1 MNIDPETSIGEIV
14 RSNYRTSELFENLQ
28 IDFCCGGEKSL
39 ASACAEL
46 DINVRDLI
54 AEVQSILKV
63 GDWDSSY
70 LDSLSPSELCDYI
83 VKRHHGYVKE
93 NLPLI
98 CQRLKKLADA
108 HGHEHPELTEVES
121 LFRITAENLE
131 VHMKKEELLLFPF
144 IKNLVRARKRRYTI
158 PLKMKELRIQVRN
171 MVEDHTQEGERFAAI
186 SRITRQYRVPPD
198 GCNTYSVTYQSLK
211 EFEKDLHR
219 HVHLEN
225 NLLFPK
231 FLKIAEEMDRKN

>member
-1 MNIDPETSIGEIV
+1 MNIDPNTSIGEIV
-14 RSNYRTSELFENLQ
+14 RTNYRTSELFENLQ
-28 IDFCCGGEKSL
+28 IDFCCRGDKTL

-46 DINVRDLI
+46 DINVMDLI
-54 AEVQSILKV
+54 NEVESILKV

-83 VKRHHGYVKE
+83 VKRHHGYLNE
-93 NLPLI
+93 SIPLI
-98 CQRLKKLADA
+98 RQRMRKIADA
-108 HGHEHPELTEVES
+108 HGHQHPELTEVES
-121 LFRITAENLE
+121 QFRISSENLL

-144 IKNLVRARKRRYTI
+144 IKNLVRARKRGYKI
-158 PLKMKELRIQVRN
+158 PLQMKELRKQVE
-171 MVEDHTQEGERFAAI
+171 MLMEEHHLEGERFARISEITAI
-186 SRITRQYRVPPD
+186 YTVPR
-198 GCNTYSVTYQSLK
+198 GACNTYAVTYHSLK

-231 FLKIAEEMDRKN
+231 FLKIAEEMDRKR